1 MAEDEQLIFK
11 KLKNEDGAAY
21 KTVYMDNRELFLNFG
36 RKYSLDTEDL
46 LDIYQDAYVIFY
58 ENILQ
63 GKLTVL
69 HSKISTYLIGIGRL
83 LIMNRLRKNRKTVS
97 IETFM
102 MPVETEST
110 LEQFEIEKEPLSEK
124 QVLLKKYFEQLG
136 EKCREMLILFYYKKQ
151 SIRQIMDTG
160 GYASENVVKSQKSR
174 CLKTLR
180 EQITQRLV

>member
-1 MAEDEQLIFK
+1 MAEDEQLIFQ
-11 KLKNEDGAAY
+11 KLKNEDSAAY

-36 RKYSLDTEDL
+36 RKYALNTEDL

-83 LIMNRLRKNRKTVS
+83 LIMNRMRKNRKTVS
-97 IETFM
+97 IESYL
-102 MPVETEST
+102 MPAETESA
-110 LEQFEIEKEPLSEK
+110 LEQFEIEKDPLTDK
-124 QVLLKKYFEQLG
+124 QLLLKKYFERLG
-136 EKCREMLILFYYKKQ
+136 EKCREMLVLFYYKKNT
-151 SIRQIMDTG
+151 IRQIMDAG

-180 EQITQRLV
+180 ELITKIPE